1 VGTCRYVKE
10 FQKCLDKTEPI
21 PFSEIQRT
29 IQQELS
35 RPLDSVFVSI
45 DPKPLASASIAQV
58 RVLCSF
64 VQALVDGSVCAFGFI
79 R

>member
-1 VGTCRYVKE
+1 MCVGSDGRYVLE

-21 PFSEIQRT
+21 PFSEIQKT

-35 RPLDSVFVSI
+35 RPLDSIFVSI

-58 RVLCSF
+58 RVVL
-64 VQALVDGSVCAFGFI
+64 L
-79 R
+79 REEP